1 MSHTRSRVWV
11 VLKVPSALDLQEPMW
26 GAQALQAGFHGGHLC
41 SGGNPEEALV
51 PNHWVALSH
60 SLQDTE

>member
-1 MSHTRSRVWV
+1 MSHTRFRVLV
-11 VLKVPSALDLQEPMW
+11 VLKVPSVLDLQEPRW
-26 GAQALQAGFHGGHLC
+26 VAQELRAGFHGGHLC